1 MTKETKKK
9 GNTQKTQ
16 KPTKQKNKER
26 KKEGR
31 NNLEKLKRMI
41 LFRTKA

>member
-1 MTKETKKK
+1 MAKETKKK
-9 GNTQKTQ
+9 GNTQK
-16 KPTKQKNKER
+16 NKDR

-31 NNLEKLKRMI
+31 NNLEKLKRMT